1 MAKLFDDFI
10 DENLREEAKTFAKK
24 TKSEMHFNLD
34 LSGGLNDLEWLD
46 IIEEV
51 CPYIDNVVR
60 HPKLTLIREELTV
73 KTEKSKK
80 VNVASVKDLA
90 RHTNYIT
97 KVDKKT
103 DEVQPEKIL
112 DIRNE
117 ETYNIYENRFL
128 FTLIDNL
135 NRFMLKKEDLLKN
148 LEMKNH
154 KMLEYVGNSKTS
166 REKVHIEVKVTSEEL
181 PKNEND
187 PSLDDDVNSIL
198 FRVRRIREY
207 LTSWEKSEMIKTL
220 AKLHVP
226 PVLAPL
232 KRTNIIIKNPNFQM
246 AVKLWNFFQTYGIDE
261 EEPSK
266 NIIDTNGDEK
276 LIAFLDRAFLF
287 DYLMLDSVEK
297 KKREEKE
304 KLCKVVILMLSEE
317 IERTLRY
324 LNDNG
329 FDLTKEE
336 LLSNIVKE
344 IKYEKGTRLV
354 GTDDVKKKFKSV
366 MDEYLERTQ
375 ENLE

>member
-1 MAKLFDDFI
+1 
-10 DENLREEAKTFAKK
+10 
-24 TKSEMHFNLD
+24 
-34 LSGGLNDLEWLD
+34 
-46 IIEEV
+46 
-51 CPYIDNVVR
+51 
-60 HPKLTLIREELTV
+60 
-73 KTEKSKK
+73 
-80 VNVASVKDLA
+80 
-90 RHTNYIT
+90 
-97 KVDKKT
+97 
-103 DEVQPEKIL
+103 
-112 DIRNE
+112 
-117 ETYNIYENRFL
+117 
-128 FTLIDNL
+128 
-135 NRFMLKKEDLLKN
+135 
-148 LEMKNH
+148 
-154 KMLEYVGNSKTS
+154 
-166 REKVHIEVKVTSEEL
+166 
-181 PKNEND
+181 
-187 PSLDDDVNSIL
+187 
-198 FRVRRIREY
+198 VRRIREY

-266 NIIDTNGDEK
+266 NVIDTDGDEK
-276 LIAFLDRAFLF
+276 LISFLDRAFLF